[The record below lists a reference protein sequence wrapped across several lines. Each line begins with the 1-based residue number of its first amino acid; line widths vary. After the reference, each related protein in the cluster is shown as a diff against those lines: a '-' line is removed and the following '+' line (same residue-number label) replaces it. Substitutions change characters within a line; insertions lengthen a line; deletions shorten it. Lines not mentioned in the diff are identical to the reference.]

1 MKILAIIPA
10 RGGSKGIPRKNIK
23 ALSGKPLIAWSIEQ
37 ALASASIDRVVVS
50 TDDNEIAEISRKY
63 GAEVPFIRP
72 DEYATDTASTEV
84 AMIHAVTELA
94 NQGYRPDYVMLLQ
107 ATSPVRRP
115 GAIEAAIQTLIQ
127 SQADSLVSATEIHPF
142 IWKNPE
148 NAKANYDFQNR
159 PRRQDLGEE
168 GRLYEENG
176 SIYLTRTD
184 ILLNDRCRLGGKI
197 VIYPMST
204 IENIDIDTEQDFLLA
219 GAAIQTFGQT

>member
-23 ALSGKPLIAWSIEQ
+23 NLSGKPLIAWSIEQ
-37 ALASASIDRVVVS
+37 ALESQSIDRVVVS
-50 TDDNEIAEISRKY
+50 TDDKEIAEISRKH

-72 DEYATDTASTEV
+72 DEYATDTASTEL
-84 AMIHAVTELA
+84 AMIHAVTVLA
-94 NQGYRPDYVMLLQ
+94 NQGYLPDYVMLLQ

-115 GAIEAAIQTLIQ
+115 GTIEAAIQTLIQ
-127 SQADSLVSATEIHPF
+127 SKADSLVSATEIHPF
-142 IWKNPE
+142 IWQNLD

-159 PRRQDLGEE
+159 PRRQDLGEK

-197 VIYPMST
+197 IIYPMST

-219 GAAIQTFGQT
+219 GAVIKTFGQT